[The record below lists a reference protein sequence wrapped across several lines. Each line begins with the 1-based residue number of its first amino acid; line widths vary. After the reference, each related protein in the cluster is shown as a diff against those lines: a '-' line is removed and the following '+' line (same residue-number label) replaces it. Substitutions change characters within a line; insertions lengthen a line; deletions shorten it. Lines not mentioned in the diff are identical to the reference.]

1 MKSNFNLTLQI
12 LSQIQK
18 SESEKKI
25 TDVSDIHISRDF
37 VTNLLLQFINSGL
50 IYGSRVE
57 DESGDIVF
65 IKDIRLSSKGKEYIV
80 SHSSS

>member
-25 TDVSDIHISRDF
+25 TDVSDIHIPRDC
-37 VTNLLLQFINSGL
+37 VTNLLLQFIYSGL

-57 DESGDIVF
+57 DELGDIVF
-65 IKDIRLSSKGKEYIV
+65 IKDIKLSPKGKEYID
-80 SHSSS
+80 SHS